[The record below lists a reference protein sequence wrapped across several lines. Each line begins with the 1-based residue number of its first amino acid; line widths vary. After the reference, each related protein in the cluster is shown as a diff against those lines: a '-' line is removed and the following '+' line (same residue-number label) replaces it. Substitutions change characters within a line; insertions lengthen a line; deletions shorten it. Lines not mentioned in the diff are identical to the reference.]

1 MIRYAFLFL
10 TLLGVNAHAVMLPD
24 GRAPSCQPPDQLSQR
39 LIIKLRDNPLL
50 ATASAERQEE
60 QVILEA
66 TGLRTNMLR
75 RMDSDAAIL
84 DLPQAV
90 TPEQAEAY
98 VAQIEAYAV
107 GRIGAHAERM
117 SQESII
123 EYVELDTWNCAERTP
138 NDTYYNGSQGHLKAP
153 ADGGAGAANLPQA
166 WDITT
171 GSDDIVVSV
180 IDTGAL
186 DHGDLQSRYVGGS
199 AAASGRDF
207 ISLYSGYS
215 FMPVDGDGRDDDPT
229 DPGDWTDGTY
239 CRAGNSSWHGSH
251 VAGTIGAATDN
262 GLHVA
267 GIDWQA
273 QLLTARVLGRCG
285 GFGSDIADGMR
296 WSAGLTVDGLTNAN
310 PARVLNLSL
319 GGYGACSTTYQNAI
333 NAVVDEGAVVVVA
346 AGNSNDDVVNY
357 RPASCDNV
365 ITVAALD
372 SSTGGRASFSNYG
385 EEVGIAAP
393 GVRIASTINSG
404 GRTAVAG
411 GDITAL
417 YNGTSMA
424 TPHVSGVVALMLAAN
439 QAAGGDLMADA
450 RKAETSSRITAKLQA
465 SARAFPTGTGRDCA
479 TTTCG
484 AGMLDAH
491 QAVVAVSTAPTVN
504 AGDNQSVA
512 GGATVA
518 LSAAISDDAYN
529 TATTWQWTQT
539 SGATVTLNNAT
550 GRNASFTAPSANETL
565 SFTVTATDD
574 TGLTGTDSVDVQV
587 SVTGDDITPN
597 AFRFTDQTDVALN
610 TVITSNTITVSGI
623 NAATA
628 ILITDGQYSINGAAF
643 TNAVGTVDNN
653 DTVRVQHTSSDTYS
667 TQVDTT
673 LTIGGVSDVFSSTTS
688 AADTTPNAFNF
699 TDRTGVT
706 LSTAITSN
714 AITVSGINA
723 AAAISVTGGSY
734 SVNGA
739 AFTNVVGTVNNND
752 TVRVQHTSSDTYS
765 TRVDTTLTIGG
776 VSDVFSS
783 TTSAADT
790 TPNAFSFTDRTDVIL
805 NTVITSDMTTVSGIN
820 AAAAISVTGG
830 SYSVNGAAFTN
841 AVGTVNN
848 NDTVRVR
855 HTSSSDHS
863 TQVDTTLTIGGVSD
877 TFSSTTRAA
886 TSSSCE
892 SAISLG
898 QNVSGSWESES
909 GCVSTH
915 RSGHYAKYFTF
926 TLPDSQEV
934 LIDLQSVTDPYLFLL
949 EGAGQNGSVIEF
961 DDDGGDGLNS
971 RIIRTLPA
979 GTYTVETTTW
989 SSVNLTGN
997 FTLLVAIVDVVPDA
1011 FSFTDQTNVASG
1023 TTITSNA
1030 VTVTGVNTATAISIT
1045 GGQYSVNGANFTSTA
1060 GTVNNGD
1067 SVRAQH
1073 TSSSSHSTQVD
1084 TTLTIGGVS
1093 DTFSST
1099 TSAECENPI
1108 SLNQDVSGHWES
1120 GCASTH
1126 RSGRYAQYF
1135 TFTLTGSQEVTIDL
1149 QSATDTY
1156 LFLLEGAERD
1166 GSVIES
1172 DDDGGNGL
1180 NSRIV
1185 RTLSAGTYTVEA
1197 TTYSSGATGSFTV
1210 SVAAADSAQCGVEIS
1225 LNQDVFGNWESD
1237 CASTHRSGRYA
1248 KYFTFTLADAQ
1259 EVTIDLQS
1267 TTDAYLFLLDGSGQD
1282 GSVLAS
1288 DDDGGDGRN
1297 SRIVRTLSA
1306 GTYTV
1311 EATTYSSGRT
1321 GTFNV
1326 SITTADQL
1334 PAGQCETAINLNQGM
1349 SDDWESGCASTNRS
1363 GSYAKYFTFTLADT
1377 QEVTIDLQSAT
1388 DTYLFLLDGAGQN
1401 GSELASDD
1409 DGGNGRN
1416 SRIVRTLSAGT
1427 YTVEATTYS
1436 SGTTGSFTVSVAA
1449 AAPLQCMAS
1458 IDLNQTLSD
1467 SWESNCAS
1475 THRSG
1480 RYAKYF
1486 TFTLPGSQE
1495 VAIDLQSATDT
1506 YLFLLDGAG
1515 QNGSELASDDDGGN
1529 GLNSR
1534 IVRTLSAGTYTVEAT
1549 TYSSGATGNFTVSVA
1564 D

>member
-643 TNAVGTVDNN
+643 TNAVGTVD
-653 DTVRVQHTSSDTYS
+653 
-667 TQVDTT
+667 
-673 LTIGGVSDVFSSTTS
+673 
-688 AADTTPNAFNF
+688 
-699 TDRTGVT
+699 
-706 LSTAITSN
+706 
-714 AITVSGINA
+714 
-723 AAAISVTGGSY
+723 
-734 SVNGA
+734 
-739 AFTNVVGTVNNND
+739 NND